1 VVTTYRTSDY
11 IKQVV
16 EKGFISA
23 GNIFFDGSPL
33 RLCFTL
39 GQQGNIIYNSSGTS
53 GEVRFEQIVVPTPNV
68 KDWTYFRHCK
78 YDIATKTV
86 SEEAHFTKISDIPFQ
101 STCVAISPT
110 TTITGDFVGGLCWD
124 TSGNTKPKS
133 YIMLYDSPGIPPQD
147 VVVFSDTSDNPTI
160 PLHMI
165 WNPVMNKL
173 IVAYS
178 NFSNIVNNISYIGT
192 HPGILAQNSFDNV
205 AILEGIPV
213 RLRLDSDG
221 NTYVLTNVGKLYKM
235 NTSGST
241 TRIGDLRDLHLFG
254 NIVAV
259 DFDIIPKEQIN
270 AIDSNRQRN
279 DDIFVGIVYLT
290 GSESL
295 LEDAYRE
302 VLLWKFDNYMFDT
315 IRLADFSDMS
325 AWDAL
330 NYLLNV
336 VPNYISGF
344 DENGNFFLIHS
355 EEYSTSAT
363 TISTNMLTDIRGDV
377 SKAKSIS
384 DIKNYIEI
392 NPSITKVELPST
404 ELYAVR
410 TTTNNLTPKKDEI
423 EISVSEL
430 NPVQVNFVCVRAGSP
445 NLISTDFSL
454 LPLFTWQRVERDVE
468 AVLSR
473 ACVSTDYILYVYSTF
488 RGKIAPKDGNNKPII
503 IEDAINVGD
512 FVRVTDSDSKVE
524 IIRKIV
530 DIIGN
535 ILLLDAPIG
544 IALPKNTTIHVY
556 SGFIDSDSAFAWSYE
571 GITTASTSGET
582 ATGTTYTDIYV
593 SDIRN
598 VKENLIL
605 DIHGNL
611 ARVDTV
617 YDYDAT
623 YNGYRVNVELLSISG
638 ESVTWSSGDTIGGYF
653 CPFANTIN
661 DIPFVTIGNTGLS
674 IRYIGLDKQFQI
686 GDRITVDY
694 KGLICENSDKAKQVA
709 FDSDSIEANGKLV
722 LSVNNNKFMDISKA
736 KYFAMTLLDELRY
749 PHYEITVT
757 TDKLYPE
764 LSFVSDKN
772 LQYNSVLSSF
782 ELQDTKEFETAS
794 TEWGFAT
801 DGTYYYIIAADAIY
815 KFTQTGDQVASNTTP
830 FSGITGY
837 NFNKLGD
844 CQYYD
849 GKLYVVGEYWD
860 NGNFSN
866 PAIFVFDAT
875 SNDLPRESY
884 HIISDQGHEA
894 AGLCLI
900 PEKDLIVVVSYTAFN
915 SSTETYY
922 YRLWLYDLNNF
933 TYRGYIPLDMELTR
947 LRGITYKDGYFYI
960 SQSNSPSDIPS
971 TDTIWKVDT
980 NGHVIDSVF
989 TNDYGT
995 FRGLDF
1001 TQDTMKLLTEL

>member
-1 VVTTYRTSDY
+1 M
-11 IKQVV
+11 
-16 EKGFISA
+16 
-23 GNIFFDGSPL
+23 
-33 RLCFTL
+33 
-39 GQQGNIIYNSSGTS
+39 
-53 GEVRFEQIVVPTPNV
+53 
-68 KDWTYFRHCK
+68 
-78 YDIATKTV
+78 DI
-86 SEEAHFTKISDIPFQ
+86 
-101 STCVAISPT
+101 
-110 TTITGDFVGGLCWD
+110 
-124 TSGNTKPKS
+124 N
-133 YIMLYDSPGIPPQD
+133 
-147 VVVFSDTSDNPTI
+147 
-160 PLHMI
+160 
-165 WNPVMNKL
+165 
-173 IVAYS
+173 
-178 NFSNIVNNISYIGT
+178 
-192 HPGILAQNSFDNV
+192 
-205 AILEGIPV
+205 
-213 RLRLDSDG
+213 
-221 NTYVLTNVGKLYKM
+221 
-235 NTSGST
+235 GST
-241 TRIGDLRDLHLFG
+241 THVADLRDLNLAG
-254 NIVAV
+254 NIIAV
-259 DFDIIPKEQIN
+259 DFDIITKEQIN
-270 AIDSNRQRN
+270 AIDTARVR
-279 DDIFVGIVYLT
+279 DEDMFIGILYLT
-290 GSESL
+290 GTDSL
-295 LEDAYRE
+295 LETAYRQ
-302 VLLWKFDNYMFDT
+302 VLLWKYDRYMFDVIT
-315 IRLADFSDMS
+315 LADFGDLS

-330 NYLLNV
+330 NSLLNL

-344 DENGNFFLIHS
+344 DENGNFFMIHS
-355 EEYSTSAT
+355 SEYSVSAT
-363 TISTNMLTDIRGDV
+363 TISHNLLSDIQGEIT
-377 SKAKSIS
+377 KAKSLS
-384 DIKNYIEI
+384 EIKNYVEI
-392 NPSITKVELPST
+392 NPAIQKIEPPTVELHVIRS
-404 ELYAVR
+404 
-410 TTTNNLTPKKDEI
+410 TTNNLTPKKDEV
-423 EISVSEL
+423 ELSVSSL
-430 NPVQVNFVCVRAGSP
+430 SPAQINFICVKAGNPGLLSSG
-445 NLISTDFSL
+445 IFS
-454 LPLFTWQRVERDVE
+454 LPLFTWQRIERDVE
-468 AVLSR
+468 ILLSR
-473 ACVSTDYILYVYSTF
+473 DCASTDSILYVYSTY
-488 RGKIAPKDGNNKPII
+488 RGGIPLKDENNKPIMV
-503 IEDAINVGD
+503 EDAVNIGD
-512 FVRVTDSDSKVE
+512 FIRITDPDSKVE

-535 ILLLDAPIG
+535 ALLLDVPIG
-544 IALPKNTTIHVY
+544 IALPRNTTIHVY
-556 SGFIDSDSAFAWSYE
+556 SGFIDSNTPFAWSHE
-571 GITTASTSGET
+571 GITVTATSGSTT
-582 ATGTTYTDIYV
+582 AGATETDIYV
-593 SDIRN
+593 TDIRN

-611 ARVDTV
+611 ARVNTV

-623 YNGYRVNVELLSISG
+623 YDGYRVNVELLSISG

-653 CPFANTIN
+653 CPFANTSD

-674 IRYIGLDKQFQI
+674 IRYIGLGKQFQV

-757 TDKLYPE
+757 TDRLYPE
-764 LSFVSDKN
+764 LSFVSDKS

-782 ELQDTKEFETAS
+782 ELQDTKEFEIIS
-794 TEWGFAT
+794 TEWGFTT
-801 DGTYYYIIAADAIY
+801 DGTYYYITAADAIY
-815 KFTQTGDQVASNTTP
+815 KFTQAGDQVASNTTP

-866 PAIFVFDAT
+866 SAIFVFDAT

-915 SSTETYY
+915 SNTETYY

-989 TNDYGT
+989 TNNYNEAY
-995 FRGLDF
+995 RGLDF
-1001 TQDTMKLLTEL
+1001 TQNTMKLLMYSLTTFVATLSPSYSYTLDSVSAKITRFRVIDDKLFGKGFSVDCYPKEISHDLRNGRTILRLRSINPY